1 MEDINTKI
9 QDTKFSTEVTHFIY
23 DNGLSQYAIAKAI
36 NVSRGQLNKMLNGKT
51 PWTKRCVYLVS
62 KYMQEHKK

>member
-1 MEDINTKI
+1 MEIINTEI
-9 QDTKFSTEVTHFIY
+9 EGAKFSTEVTHFIY

-62 KYMQEHKK
+62 KYMQEYTK

>member
-51 PWTKRCVYLVS
+51 PWTKRLVYLVS
-62 KYMQEHKK
+62 KYMQEYKK

>member
-9 QDTKFSTEVTHFIY
+9 QDAKFSTEVTYFIY

-51 PWTKRCVYLVS
+51 PWTKRCIYLVS
-62 KYMQEHKK
+62 KYMQEFKK